1 MVFPRFQWGL
11 RDRCQTLQKLRH
23 RRSSR
28 CLRSS
33 DAGPLDV
40 YEVARCQNWLSKLTF
55 PVCRMD
61 FPYAQHEFQELRGR
75 CGRSRPFFSQVWIG
89 WNLQIF
95 AQCAMV
101 MGIFRLFVLV
111 LLAFRYASP
120 VCGAKE
126 RTRTRLL
133 LNQSII
139 GLTRASTSSTL
150 IHTLRLGEAS
160 IHETQS
166 MNEHHASPCRDTK
179 AIKKFRK
186 HLPIF
191 LI

>member
-40 YEVARCQNWLSKLTF
+40 YEVARCQNWLSKSTF

-126 RTRTRLL
+126 RTRYMDTF
-133 LNQSII
+133 
-139 GLTRASTSSTL
+139 AS
-150 IHTLRLGEAS
+150 
-160 IHETQS
+160 QP
-166 MNEHHASPCRDTK
+166 EHHWFDPGQHIEHIDSYIETWGGQHPWNPKHEWASCLSMSRYK
-179 AIKKFRK
+179 SHQKM
-186 HLPIF
+186 
-191 LI
+191 